1 MQTTLPTFSMTV
13 IKTAITHSV
22 TYFLMGLL
30 ASTLLDYST
39 WFAESSLNLTMR
51 QLDDPWVMAGPLLQ
65 PIRGIVFGV
74 VFYLLRDSFFAQK
87 NGWLLMWI
95 TLVAIGI
102 IGTFGPTP
110 GSLEGMIYTTYPL
123 ALHLRGLPEVI
134 LQSLLLS
141 WVLYYWVNHPQ
152 QAWLNWVIGIAFVIV
167 IALPAL
173 GLLMLGA
180 S

>member
-1 MQTTLPTFSMTV
+1 
-13 IKTAITHSV
+13 
-22 TYFLMGLL
+22 
-30 ASTLLDYST
+30 
-39 WFAESSLNLTMR
+39 
-51 QLDDPWVMAGPLLQ
+51 
-65 PIRGIVFGV
+65 
-74 VFYLLRDSFFAQK
+74 
-87 NGWLLMWI
+87 MWI

-173 GLLMLGA
+173 GLLMLDA